1 MPAFRPE
8 KRAGQA
14 RKCTRW
20 MPWHRPAMKDV
31 ASCENPRGVAS
42 KLGSGGVRM
51 GKPGGSN
58 PVTPQGEPTQ
68 GTETSKYLEEK
79 KSIEI
84 PRVAASETGRAQTR
98 VGRLNRGLWGRVGG
112 ESKHSGT
119 VLERTTAEGERPVCE
134 MRVDEPM
141 RTPSRPGHVK
151 PWLNPGG
158 PSSKAKYES
167 VTDSE

>member
-1 MPAFRPE
+1 MDPGVSEWGNPAGAIPS
-8 KRAGQA
+8 
-14 RKCTRW
+14 
-20 MPWHRPAMKDV
+20 P
-31 ASCENPRGVAS
+31 
-42 KLGSGGVRM
+42 L
-51 GKPGGSN
+51 
-58 PVTPQGEPTQ
+58 GEPTQ

-84 PRVAASETGRAQTR
+84 PRVAASEKGKAQTR

-119 VLERTTAEGERPVCE
+119 VLERTTIEGESPVCE
-134 MRVDEPM
+134 MRVGEPM
-141 RTPSRPGHVK
+141 RTPSRPGHVE

-167 VTDSE
+167 VTDSGEYREGKVKRTPDGE